1 MNSYATGRPLIADD
15 VAGTVA
21 WAVTRPPH
29 VSVDL
34 LVLRPRAHAA
44 QHKVYSTRCTAQ
56 GVRRD
61 GESWPLI

>member
-21 WAVTRPPH
+21 WAVARPPH

-34 LVLRPRAHAA
+34 LVLRPRPRRAA
-44 QHKVYSTRCTAQ
+44 QGVQHKVYGETASP
-56 GVRRD
+56 GR
-61 GESWPLI
+61 